1 MQRGSRLAW
10 AFRTS
15 RTVLSAGVLRARQ
28 TDDEIKLVD
37 CSTECTIAK
46 SDPARQP
53 RFKFWPSRYGIRRFL
68 KPRPGGAKEGPRAG
82 EPGRTIVS
90 QWTRFRANL
99 VQAAQQDATMNRQA
113 NMPEALKRF
122 SAAAIRTPV
131 LAAGGLFRRRDFFSR
146 RSFHL
151 GLSALL
157 IGIV

>member
-1 MQRGSRLAW
+1 
-10 AFRTS
+10 
-15 RTVLSAGVLRARQ
+15 
-28 TDDEIKLVD
+28 
-37 CSTECTIAK
+37 
-46 SDPARQP
+46 
-53 RFKFWPSRYGIRRFL
+53 
-68 KPRPGGAKEGPRAG
+68 
-82 EPGRTIVS
+82 
-90 QWTRFRANL
+90 
-99 VQAAQQDATMNRQA
+99 MNRQA